1 MAGIFKT
8 YRGGRLDLEFYKGK
22 GTFDYEVEILNDDE
36 SEFDLSVYD
45 DIFLK
50 FFHKIHGTEVLEM
63 SLNDGQLSVY
73 SPPDNIVIINSLSGT
88 VDIRPKEYWQEC
100 YGVRSEDG
108 EPELLFFGVGKVI

>member
-22 GTFDYEVEILNDDE
+22 GSFDYEVEVLNDDD

-45 DIFLK
+45 DILLK

-63 SLNDGQLSVY
+63 SFNDGQVTVY
-73 SPPDNIVIINSLSGT
+73 SPADNFVILNVLATTIN
-88 VDIRPKEYWQEC
+88 IRPKEYWYEC
-100 YGVRSEDG
+100 YGIRSEDG
-108 EPELLFFGVGKVI
+108 EPELIFFGVGKVI